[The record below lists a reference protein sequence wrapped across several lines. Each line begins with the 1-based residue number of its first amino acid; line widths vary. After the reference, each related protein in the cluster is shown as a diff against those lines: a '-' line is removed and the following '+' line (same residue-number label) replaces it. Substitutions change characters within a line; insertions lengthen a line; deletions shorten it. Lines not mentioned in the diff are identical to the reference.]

1 MSISLM
7 ILSFAQEAAQ
17 AVAQA
22 PDAAQAA
29 VEAAA
34 QATEAAAQAAN
45 VVTTAP
51 APPTPT
57 ASATSNIV
65 QMVLDAG
72 PVVKGVLLAL
82 LGFSL
87 VSWAI
92 ILSKAVQLSRA
103 SRNSNSFLDSFW
115 KSRSLANLYA
125 EAGDYGSSPIAQIFR
140 VGYQELGRVHKARL
154 DQRTAM
160 ENVQRALRRSSA
172 AEGTRLF
179 KYLPFLATC
188 GNATPFIGLFGTV
201 WGIMDSFHEIG
212 LAGSANL
219 ATVAPGISEA
229 LVATAVGLAAAIPAV
244 IFFNYYNSWV
254 RELEAEMANFT
265 ADFVNILERDLLKR
279 SAGGPL
285 PQGKAGHE
293 E

>member
-1 MSISLM
+1 MSVSLI
-7 ILSFAQEAAQ
+7 ILNFAQEAAQ
-17 AVAQA
+17 AVADSPA
-22 PDAAQAA
+22 VAEAALEAAQT
-29 VEAAA
+29 V
-34 QATEAAAQAAN
+34 
-45 VVTTAP
+45 AP
-51 APPTPT
+51 A
-57 ASATSNIV
+57 ASAKLAGAAATSNVI
-65 QMVLDAG
+65 QMVMSAG
-72 PVVKGVLLAL
+72 PVVKGVLLSL
-82 LGFSL
+82 LLFSL

-103 SRNSNSFLDSFW
+103 SRNSNAFLDSFW

-125 EAGDYGSSPIAQIFR
+125 EAADFGSSPIAQIFR

-160 ENVQRALRRSSA
+160 ENVQRSLRRSSA

-244 IFFNYYNSWV
+244 IFFNYFNSWV
-254 RELEAEMANFT
+254 RELEAEMGNFT

-279 SAGGPL
+279 ANGPQ
-285 PQGKAGHE
+285 PKGME

>member
-1 MSISLM
+1 MSLSMM
-7 ILSFAQEAAQ
+7 ILNFAQEAAQ

-22 PDAAQAA
+22 PEVVQ
-29 VEAAA
+29 AAA
-34 QATEAAAQAAN
+34 QTAVAA
-45 VVTTAP
+45 VPP
-51 APPTPT
+51 ASP
-57 ASATSNIV
+57 ASSATSNVI
-65 QMVLDAG
+65 QMVLNAG
-72 PVVKGVLLAL
+72 PVVKGVMGTLLL
-82 LGFSL
+82 FSL
-87 VSWAI
+87 ISWGI
-92 ILSKAVQLSRA
+92 IISKAIQLSRA
-103 SRNSNSFLDSFW
+103 SRNSNDFLDSFW

-125 EAGDYGSSPIAQIFR
+125 EAGDFGSSPIAQIFR
-140 VGYQELGRVHKARL
+140 IGYQELGRVHKARL

-188 GNATPFIGLFGTV
+188 GNAAPFIGLFGTV

-244 IFFNYYNSWV
+244 IFFNYFNSWV

-279 SAGGPL
+279 SSTPGVRGG
-285 PQGKAGHE
+285 E

>member
-1 MSISLM
+1 MSVSLLLIS
-7 ILSFAQEAAQ
+7 IAQEAAQ
-17 AVAQA
+17 AVAQD
-22 PDAAQAA
+22 PSL
-29 VEAAA
+29 AAA
-34 QATEAAAQAAN
+34 ANAAAPPAMG
-45 VVTTAP
+45 VT
-51 APPTPT
+51 
-57 ASATSNIV
+57 SATIGGGAAAPGITANAI
-65 QMVLDAG
+65 QMALDAG
-72 PVVKGVLLAL
+72 PVVKGVLITL
-82 LGFSL
+82 LLFSL

-92 ILSKAVQLSRA
+92 ILSKALQLSRA
-103 SRNSNSFLDSFW
+103 TRNSNSFLDHFW
-115 KSRSLANLYA
+115 QSRSLINLYA
-125 EAGDYGSSPIAQIFR
+125 EAGDYGNSPIAQIFQ

-201 WGIMDSFHEIG
+201 WGIMDSFHQIG

-244 IFFNYYNSWV
+244 VFFNYYNSRV
-254 RELEAEMANFT
+254 RELEAEMGNFT

-279 SAGGPL
+279 AADPV
-285 PQGKAGHE
+285 KE
-293 E
+293 D

>member
-1 MSISLM
+1 MSLSLM
-7 ILSFAQEAAQ
+7 IITCAQQAAE
-17 AVAQA
+17 AVAQGAA
-22 PDAAQAA
+22 PSVPA
-29 VEAAA
+29 VVPVEPV
-34 QATEAAAQAAN
+34 ATAI
-45 VVTTAP
+45 
-51 APPTPT
+51 
-57 ASATSNIV
+57 TSNIIE
-65 QMVLDAG
+65 MVLQAG
-72 PVVKGVLLAL
+72 PVVKGVLLTL
-82 LGFSL
+82 LLFSL
-87 VSWAI
+87 ISWAI
-92 ILSKAVQLSRA
+92 ILSKGLQLSRA
-103 SRNSNSFLDSFW
+103 TRNSNSFLDSFW
-115 KSRSLANLYA
+115 KSRSLANLYT
-125 EAGDYGSSPIAQIFR
+125 EAGDCGRSPIAQIFR
-140 VGYQELGRVHKARL
+140 VGYQELGRVHKAKM

-179 KYLPFLATC
+179 RYLPFLATC

-229 LVATAVGLAAAIPAV
+229 LVATAVGLFAAIPAV
-244 IFFNYYNSWV
+244 IFFNYFSSWV

-279 SAGGPL
+279 NTGAP
-285 PQGKAGHE
+285 PTAARPKAE

>member
-1 MSISLM
+1 MSVSLI
-7 ILSFAQEAAQ
+7 ILNFAQQAGEALAQ
-17 AVAQA
+17 NSEAVNTVV
-22 PDAAQAA
+22 AAGQAA
-29 VEAAA
+29 APEAGG
-34 QATEAAAQAAN
+34 TSSN
-45 VVTTAP
+45 V
-51 APPTPT
+51 
-57 ASATSNIV
+57 IE
-65 QMVLDAG
+65 MVMNAG
-72 PVVKGVLLAL
+72 PVVKGVLLSL
-82 LGFSL
+82 LLFSL

-103 SRNSNSFLDSFW
+103 SRNSNAFLDSFW

-125 EAGDYGSSPIAQIFR
+125 EAADFGSSPIAQIFR

-244 IFFNYYNSWV
+244 IFFNYFNSWV
-254 RELEAEMANFT
+254 RELEAEMGNFN

-279 SAGGPL
+279 SSAPL
-285 PQGKAGHE
+285 PQGKHE

>member
-1 MSISLM
+1 MSVSMM

-22 PDAAQAA
+22 PPEAVQAA
-29 VEAAA
+29 AAA
-34 QATEAAAQAAN
+34 VPAAA
-45 VVTTAP
+45 AP
-51 APPTPT
+51 A
-57 ASATSNIV
+57 SAPVSAVSSNVI

-72 PVVKGVLLAL
+72 PVVKGVMGAL
-82 LGFSL
+82 MLFSL

-103 SRNSNSFLDSFW
+103 GRNSNFFLDSFW

-125 EAGDYGSSPIAQIFR
+125 EAADFGSSPIAQIFR

-188 GNATPFIGLFGTV
+188 GNAAPFIGLFGTV

-229 LVATAVGLAAAIPAV
+229 LVATAMGLAAAIPAV

-254 RELEAEMANFT
+254 REQEAEMANFT

-279 SAGGPL
+279 SSTPAAH
-285 PQGKAGHE
+285 PQAKGQE
-293 E
+293 D

>member
-1 MSISLM
+1 MSISML
-7 ILSFAQEAAQ
+7 IISCAQ
-17 AVAQA
+17 
-22 PDAAQAA
+22 DAAQALVQGAAPVA
-29 VEAAA
+29 VQPAAA
-34 QATEAAAQAAN
+34 TAISSN
-45 VVTTAP
+45 V
-51 APPTPT
+51 
-57 ASATSNIV
+57 I
-65 QMVLDAG
+65 QMVLEAG

-82 LGFSL
+82 LIFSL
-87 VSWAI
+87 ISWAI
-92 ILSKAVQLSRA
+92 ILSKAAQLSRA

-140 VGYQELGRVHKARL
+140 IGYQELGRVHKARL

-229 LVATAVGLAAAIPAV
+229 LVATAVGLFAAIPAV
-244 IFFNYYNSWV
+244 IFFNYFSSWV

-279 SAGGPL
+279 TSGPL
-285 PQGKAGHE
+285 PTARAGAAE

>member
-1 MSISLM
+1 MSLVSI
-7 ILSFAQEAAQ
+7 FVTCAQNASEAIAQ
-17 AVAQA
+17 TDLTA
-22 PDAAQAA
+22 PAQAA
-29 VEAAA
+29 QPAVEAG
-34 QATEAAAQAAN
+34 AAAVAVGAGAA
-45 VVTTAP
+45 AGLD
-51 APPTPT
+51 
-57 ASATSNIV
+57 
-65 QMVLDAG
+65 VLQLVLEAG
-72 PVVKGVLLAL
+72 PVVKGVLFAL
-82 LGFSL
+82 VAFSL

-92 ILSKAVQLSRA
+92 IISKAIQLSRA
-103 SRNSNSFLDSFW
+103 GRSSNAFLDSFW

-125 EAGDYGSSPIAQIFR
+125 EAADFRSSPIAQIFR

-160 ENVQRALRRSSA
+160 ENVQRSLRRSSA

-212 LAGSANL
+212 RAGSANL

-244 IFFNYYNSWV
+244 IFFNYFNSWV
-254 RELEAEMANFT
+254 RELEAEMGNFT

-279 SAGGPL
+279 ASGPQSKVL
-285 PQGKAGHE
+285 E
-293 E
+293 D

>member
-1 MSISLM
+1 MSLSLL
-7 ILSFAQEAAQ
+7 ILNFAQEATSIVAGTP
-17 AVAQA
+17 AVAETAVAATQ
-22 PDAAQAA
+22 AQAA
-29 VEAAA
+29 VG
-34 QATEAAAQAAN
+34 
-45 VVTTAP
+45 
-51 APPTPT
+51 
-57 ASATSNIV
+57 ASASSNVIA
-65 QMVLDAG
+65 MVLDAG
-72 PVVKGVLLAL
+72 PVVKGVLLSL
-82 LGFSL
+82 LLFSL

-103 SRNSNSFLDSFW
+103 NRNSNSFLDSFW

-125 EAGDYGSSPIAQIFR
+125 EASDFGSSPIAQIFR

-212 LAGSANL
+212 QSGAANL

-244 IFFNYYNSWV
+244 IFFNYFNSWV

-279 SAGGPL
+279 ASC
-285 PQGKAGHE
+285 PQTRGTE

>member
-1 MSISLM
+1 MSVSLI
-7 ILSFAQEAAQ
+7 ILNFAQEAAQ
-17 AVAQA
+17 ALTDPVVTETIVETTQNG
-22 PDAAQAA
+22 QAA
-29 VEAAA
+29 AAGVSA
-34 QATEAAAQAAN
+34 NLAGAA
-45 VVTTAP
+45 
-51 APPTPT
+51 
-57 ASATSNIV
+57 ATSNVIN
-65 QMVLDAG
+65 MVLSAG
-72 PVVKGVLLAL
+72 PVVKGVLITL
-82 LGFSL
+82 LLFSL
-87 VSWAI
+87 ISWAI

-103 SRNSNSFLDSFW
+103 SRNSNAFLDSFW

-125 EAGDYGSSPIAQIFR
+125 EAADFGSSPIAQIFR

-244 IFFNYYNSWV
+244 IFFNYFNSWV
-254 RELEAEMANFT
+254 RELEAEMGNFT

-279 SAGGPL
+279 SSGP
-285 PQGKAGHE
+285 QTKGME

>member
-1 MSISLM
+1 MSVSLI
-7 ILSFAQEAAQ
+7 ILNFAQQTAQTLAENPEAVNA
-17 AVAQA
+17 AVNVG
-22 PDAAQAA
+22 QAA
-29 VEAAA
+29 APETAASS
-34 QATEAAAQAAN
+34 N
-45 VVTTAP
+45 VMA
-51 APPTPT
+51 
-57 ASATSNIV
+57 
-65 QMVLDAG
+65 MVMNAG

-82 LGFSL
+82 LMFSL
-87 VSWAI
+87 ISWAI

-103 SRNSNSFLDSFW
+103 SRNSNAFLDSFW

-125 EAGDYGSSPIAQIFR
+125 EAADFGSSPIAQIFR

-160 ENVQRALRRSSA
+160 ENVQRALRRSGA

-212 LAGSANL
+212 RAGSANL

-244 IFFNYYNSWV
+244 IFFNYFNSWV
-254 RELEAEMANFT
+254 RELEAEMGNFT

-279 SAGGPL
+279 SSGPQPKGL
-285 PQGKAGHE
+285 E

>member
-1 MSISLM
+1 MSITLM
-7 ILSFAQEAAQ
+7 IISFAQEAAQ
-17 AVAQA
+17 AVGQA
-22 PDAAQAA
+22 PEAAQAA
-29 VEAAA
+29 AQAGVDAAVQAQASMPAPLPSPEAASS
-34 QATEAAAQAAN
+34 
-45 VVTTAP
+45 
-51 APPTPT
+51 
-57 ASATSNIV
+57 ASSNIV
-65 QMVLDAG
+65 QMVMDAG
-72 PVVKGVLLAL
+72 PVVKGVLLTL

-87 VSWAI
+87 LSWAI
-92 ILSKAVQLSRA
+92 ILSKFVQLSRA
-103 SRNSNSFLDSFW
+103 SRNSNAFLDSFW

-154 DQRTAM
+154 DQRAAM

-244 IFFNYYNSWV
+244 IFFNYFNSWV
-254 RELEAEMANFT
+254 RELEAEMGNFN

-279 SAGGPL
+279 SSAPL
-285 PQGKAGHE
+285 PQGKHE

>member
-1 MSISLM
+1 MSVSALI
-7 ILSFAQEAAQ
+7 IGFAQ
-17 AVAQA
+17 
-22 PDAAQAA
+22 QAA
-29 VEAAA
+29 ETLA
-34 QATEAAAQAAN
+34 QDPNLAQIP
-45 VVTTAP
+45 VTAVQETAR
-51 APPTPT
+51 TVST
-57 ASATSNIV
+57 SSNIV
-65 QMVLDAG
+65 QMVMDAG
-72 PVVKGVLLAL
+72 WVVKGVLATLVL
-82 LGFSL
+82 FSL
-87 VSWAI
+87 ISWAI
-92 ILSKAVQLSRA
+92 ILSKAIQLSRA
-103 SRNSNSFLDSFW
+103 SRSSNHFLDSFW
-115 KSRSLANLYA
+115 KSRSLANLYT
-125 EAGDYGSSPIAQIFR
+125 ESGEKNISPIAQIFR

-160 ENVQRALRRSSA
+160 ENVQRALRRASA

-179 KYLPFLATC
+179 RFLPFLATC

-244 IFFNYYNSWV
+244 IFFNYFNSWV

-279 SAGGPL
+279 ANTGTQQPA
-285 PQGKAGHE
+285 KAAQE

>member
-1 MSISLM
+1 MSISLL
-7 ILSFAQEAAQ
+7 ILNFAQEAAQ
-17 AVAQA
+17 TVAQDPA
-22 PDAAQAA
+22 AAQTTAQAA
-29 VEAAA
+29 AAVA
-34 QATEAAAQAAN
+34 SSGG
-45 VVTTAP
+45 AP
-51 APPTPT
+51 
-57 ASATSNIV
+57 NIV
-65 QMVLDAG
+65 QMVLNAG
-72 PVVKGVLLAL
+72 PVVKGVMLAL
-82 LGFSL
+82 LSFSL
-87 VSWAI
+87 LSWAI
-92 ILSKAVQLSRA
+92 ILSKALQLSRA

-125 EAGDYGSSPIAQIFR
+125 EAAEYGSSPIAQIFR

-188 GNATPFIGLFGTV
+188 GNAAPFIGLFGTV

-254 RELEAEMANFT
+254 RELEAEMGNFT

-279 SAGGPL
+279 STGP
-285 PQGKAGHE
+285 QAKE
-293 E
+293 D

>member
-1 MSISLM
+1 MSLSLM
-7 ILSFAQEAAQ
+7 VLTFAQEAAQ
-17 AVAQA
+17 TVAQQAPEAAQTLAQTAVAAA
-22 PDAAQAA
+22 PP
-29 VEAAA
+29 AAA
-34 QATEAAAQAAN
+34 
-45 VVTTAP
+45 
-51 APPTPT
+51 
-57 ASATSNIV
+57 ASAATSNVI
-65 QMVLDAG
+65 QMVMSAG
-72 PVVKGVLLAL
+72 PVVKGVMATLLI
-82 LGFSL
+82 FSL
-87 VSWAI
+87 ISWAI
-92 ILSKAVQLSRA
+92 IISKAIQLSRA
-103 SRNSNSFLDSFW
+103 SRNSNDFLDSFW

-125 EAGDYGSSPIAQIFR
+125 EAGDFGSSPIAQIFR

-179 KYLPFLATC
+179 KYLTFLATC
-188 GNATPFIGLFGTV
+188 GNAAPFIGLFGTV

-244 IFFNYYNSWV
+244 IFFNYFNSWV

-279 SAGGPL
+279 SNTPSRGG
-285 PQGKAGHE
+285 E

>member
-1 MSISLM
+1 MSIALD
-7 ILSFAQEAAQ
+7 LVFFAQAAATALDPTTVGEAAQ
-17 AVAQA
+17 AAA
-22 PDAAQAA
+22 PAGPLPLAA
-29 VEAAA
+29 VPAAG
-34 QATEAAAQAAN
+34 
-45 VVTTAP
+45 P
-51 APPTPT
+51 AD
-57 ASATSNIV
+57 SSNILL
-65 QMVLDAG
+65 MITGAG
-72 PVVKGVLLAL
+72 LVVKGVLLTL
-82 LGFSL
+82 LIFSL

-103 SRNSNSFLDSFW
+103 SRNSNAFLDAFW
-115 KSRSLANLYA
+115 QSRSLANLYA
-125 EAGDYGSSPIAQIFR
+125 EAADFGSSPIAHIFR

-160 ENVQRALRRSSA
+160 ENVQRALRRSGA

-188 GNATPFIGLFGTV
+188 GNAAPFIGLFGTV

-212 LAGSANL
+212 LAGTANL

-244 IFFNYYNSWV
+244 IFFNYFNSWV
-254 RELEAEMANFT
+254 RELEAEMGNFN

-279 SAGGPL
+279 GPAPGRAGE
-285 PQGKAGHE
+285 AG
-293 E
+293 

>member
-1 MSISLM
+1 MSISLL
-7 ILSFAQEAAQ
+7 ILSFAQQAAQ
-17 AVAQA
+17 TVAQD
-22 PDAAQAA
+22 PVAAQTAVPAIPVASAA
-29 VEAAA
+29 VSS
-34 QATEAAAQAAN
+34 N
-45 VVTTAP
+45 V
-51 APPTPT
+51 
-57 ASATSNIV
+57 IH
-65 QMVLDAG
+65 MVLDAG
-72 PVVKGVLLAL
+72 PVVKGVLISL
-82 LGFSL
+82 LLFSL

-92 ILSKAVQLSRA
+92 ILSKFIQLSRA

-125 EAGDYGSSPIAQIFR
+125 ESGEFRSSPIAQIFR

-212 LAGSANL
+212 LAGTANL

-244 IFFNYYNSWV
+244 IFFNYFNSWV
-254 RELEAEMANFT
+254 RELEAEMGNFT

-279 SAGGPL
+279 STGV
-285 PQGKAGHE
+285 QGKTGSE
-293 E
+293 EE